1 MTVTQHLGIV
11 FARPKLRVVLL
22 IVVIVHALLGV
33 AGIVNGAFDQ
43 FTSGVTIAYV
53 ADFVQFLLIQAAITF
68 LYLNSSKNERTRYS
82 LDTSFYLQFY
92 AAEQNRWL
100 WLDKR
105 SGNNTGVSAKVGL
118 NAQDMAEARRGVSGS
133 NLLLSQSVLQYL
145 PSELL
150 SIADVKF
157 ELDDEWYELPWFV
170 ADHALDQTLRRFN
183 ALEKYDYNGLTL
195 SLKAIQLVDE
205 QLSLRFRKSNYY
217 SYLATN
223 MLPEAKLP
231 GGLSYRDVLEPGP
244 ALHNPDVAVAENHV
258 GLSCLMLTTDN
269 YLLIPVRKKTTNV
282 FKGQLSPSVSGA
294 GNIPTCFDNAKN
306 IYSPLAWLAQETIEE
321 LPFLQLPVTNL
332 AAFPKE
338 PQALREELA
347 SASFLGMSRELRRCG
362 KPELFF
368 SYQLPWDA
376 THVRAL
382 QRGFEQSADAQ
393 LAHDS
398 QDIQAIDLNENE
410 SYLLIPADS
419 IFESLSTKTAGR
431 PRETS
436 IQLSLGDNKYVV
448 SESLLVNLILLR
460 HHNLV

>member
-1 MTVTQHLGIV
+1 M
-11 FARPKLRVVLL
+11 
-22 IVVIVHALLGV
+22 
-33 AGIVNGAFDQ
+33 
-43 FTSGVTIAYV
+43 TIAFIE
-53 ADFVQFLLIQAAITF
+53 DFVQFFLIQAAITF
-68 LYLNSSKNERTRYS
+68 LYLNSSKNEKTRYS
-82 LDTSFYLQFY
+82 LDTSFYLKFY
-92 AAEQNRWL
+92 AAEQHRWL

-105 SGNNTGVSAKVGL
+105 PGKDSKVSAKIGL
-118 NAQDMAEARRGVSGS
+118 SAQEVAEARKSSRSS

-145 PSELL
+145 PSKLL
-150 SIADVKF
+150 SITDVKF

-195 SLKAIQLVDE
+195 SLKAIQPADE
-205 QLSLRFRKSNYY
+205 QLTLRFRKSNYY

-223 MLPEAKLP
+223 MLPEVRLP

-244 ALHNPDVAVAENHV
+244 ALHSPDVAMAENHV

-294 GNIPTCFDNAKN
+294 GNMPTCFDNVKS

-321 LPFLQLPVTNL
+321 LPFLQLPVANL
-332 AAFPKE
+332 ATFPKE
-338 PQALREELA
+338 LNALREELA

-376 THVRAL
+376 AHVKAL
-382 QRGFEQSADAQ
+382 QTSFERSANAG
-393 LAHDS
+393 AIKDS
-398 QDIQAIDLNENE
+398 QDIHTIDLNENA
-410 SYLLIPADS
+410 SYLLVPADTLY
-419 IFESLSTKTAGR
+419 ESLSCKTEGKS
-431 PRETS
+431 RETS
-436 IQLSLGDNKYVV
+436 VLLNWDNNQYVV

-460 HHNLV
+460 QHEVADPDAGISKNS

>member
-11 FARPKLRVVLL
+11 FARPKLRIALLVVVL
-22 IVVIVHALLGV
+22 VHGVLGLMGTV
-33 AGIVNGAFDQ
+33 SGAIDQ
-43 FTSGVTIAYV
+43 VTGGVTLTYL

-68 LYLNSSKNERTRYS
+68 LYLNSSKSEKTRYS
-82 LDTSFYLQFY
+82 LDTGFYLKFY

-100 WLDKR
+100 WLDKT
-105 SGNNTGVSAKVGL
+105 SANAKVGL
-118 NAQDMAEARRGVSGS
+118 TAKNVAEGRQDKMV
-133 NLLLSQSVLQYL
+133 LSQSVLQYL
-145 PSELL
+145 PSKPL

-183 ALEKYDYNGLTL
+183 ALEKHDYNGLTL
-195 SLKAIQLVDE
+195 SLKNIQPSAE
-205 QLSLRFRKSNYY
+205 QLTLRFRKSNYY

-223 MLPEAKLP
+223 MLPEARLP

-244 ALHNPDVAVAENHV
+244 ALHNPDVAIAENHV

-269 YLLIPVRKKTTNV
+269 HLLIPVRKKTTNV

-294 GNIPTCFDNAKN
+294 GNIPTCFDDTKN
-306 IYSPLAWLAQETIEE
+306 VYTPLAWLAQETSEE
-321 LPFLQLPVTNL
+321 LPFLQLSVANL
-332 AAFPKE
+332 TAFPE
-338 PQALREELA
+338 DIRSLRLELQ
-347 SASFLGMSRELRRCG
+347 SACFLGMSRELRRCG

-376 THVRAL
+376 AHVRTL
-382 QRGFEQSADAQ
+382 QKGHERTTNEQSENES
-393 LAHDS
+393 H
-398 QDIQAIDLNENE
+398 DIQAIDLNENE
-410 SYLLIPADS
+410 SYLLVRADTVYA
-419 IFESLSTKTAGR
+419 SLNSKTEGR

-436 IQLSLGDNKYVV
+436 VRLTLGNSSYVV

-460 HHNLV
+460 HHGVG